1 MTDPTPNDGP
11 DVQLKLLSRKMVH
24 SLNNKLFVISSY
36 AQFIKETLVDEESLL
51 NLQEIEIA
59 AKQCQEITQGW
70 RAEADKI
77 VPDPEEEHDT
87 L

>member
-1 MTDPTPNDGP
+1 MTAPTPNYGP

-24 SLNNKLFVISSY
+24 SLNNKLSVISSY
-36 AQFIKETLVDEESLL
+36 AQLLKEALVDEEALL
-51 NLQEIEIA
+51 NLQEIEVA
-59 AKQCQEITQGW
+59 AKQCQEITQDW

-77 VPDPEEEHDT
+77 VPDPDEKNDT